1 MTVGRFATRLGCST
15 IGALLLIGGVPA
27 LAHAQDDHSHMI
39 SAGAHNPTPE
49 QKKQENAL
57 VREVRRVTAQF
68 QHNPPAD
75 RGLVFGC
82 VSGGDFGA
90 MGLHYLKGSVLH
102 DGEVNIDDP
111 EIYLYE
117 ALPNGKLQ
125 LTGVDYLVFKSE
137 WEAKPENQGVQPSLK
152 GQLFHLFDA
161 PNRFGL
167 DPFYTL
173 HVWAWKD
180 NPNGTFTNWN
190 PNVSCDNFV
199 EKDR

>member
-1 MTVGRFATRLGCST
+1 MMTVGRFAAKFHLST
-15 IGALLLIGGVPA
+15 IAVLVLASALPSRA
-27 LAHAQDDHSHMI
+27 MAQDDHSHMI
-39 SAGAHNPTPE
+39 SASSHEPTAAE
-49 QKKQENAL
+49 KKQQNAL
-57 VREVRRVTAQF
+57 VQEVRRVTAQF
-68 QHNPPAD
+68 QHHPPAD
-75 RGLVFGC
+75 RALVFGC

-90 MGLHYLKGSVLH
+90 MGLHYLKGSVLN
-102 DGEVNIDDP
+102 DGEVKIDDP
-111 EIYLYE
+111 EILLYE

-125 LTGVDYLVFKSE
+125 LTGVDYLVFKAD
-137 WEAKPENQGVQPSLK
+137 WEAIPEHKGVQPSLM

-190 PNVSCDNFV
+190 PNVSCDSFAG
-199 EKDR
+199 EK

>member
-1 MTVGRFATRLGCST
+1 MKTVGRFATKFHLST
-15 IGALLLIGGVPA
+15 LALVVLASAVPSRA
-27 LAHAQDDHSHMI
+27 MAQDDHSHMI
-39 SAGAHNPTPE
+39 SAGPFNPTPE
-49 QKKQENAL
+49 QKKQQNAL
-57 VREVRRVTAQF
+57 VQEVRRVTAQF
-68 QHNPPAD
+68 QRQPPAD

-102 DGEVNIDDP
+102 DGVVDIDDP
-111 EIYLYE
+111 EIFLYE

-137 WEAKPENQGVQPSLK
+137 WEAIPEHKGVQPSLN

-190 PNVSCDNFV
+190 PNVSCDNFNGD
-199 EKDR
+199 K

>member
-1 MTVGRFATRLGCST
+1 MMTVGRFATKFQCSAIAVLVLT
-15 IGALLLIGGVPA
+15 CAWPSRA
-27 LAHAQDDHSHMI
+27 MAQDDHSHMI
-39 SAGAHNPTPE
+39 SAGPHNPTPE
-49 QKKQENAL
+49 QKKQQNAL
-57 VREVRRVTAQF
+57 VQEVRRVTAQF
-68 QHNPPAD
+68 QHNPPSD
-75 RGLVFGC
+75 RALVFGC

-90 MGLHYLKGSVLH
+90 MGLHFLKGSVLH
-102 DGEVNIDDP
+102 DGEVTIDDP
-111 EIYLYE
+111 EIFLYE

-137 WEAKPENQGVQPSLK
+137 WEAKPENKGVQPSLM

-190 PNVSCDNFV
+190 PNVSCDSFAG
-199 EKDR
+199 EK